1 MNYLFTVLQNV
12 KCAISVEK
20 CAMKYHHFAHFSFLL
35 IPRKKVGY
43 MLS

>member
-12 KCAISVEK
+12 KCAISVDRK
-20 CAMKYHHFAHFSFLL
+20 CAMKYHHFAHFSFLP
-35 IPRKKVGY
+35 PRKKVGY